1 MGEAFCRL
9 YQLHL
14 LLLRVRDEC
23 FLVFCGVGCGW
34 MHICQELL
42 WISRPVLFVGIRIRG
57 VRRVI
62 SHEILVLYDDFLVVG
77 GGRD

>member
-1 MGEAFCRL
+1 
-9 YQLHL
+9 
-14 LLLRVRDEC
+14 
-23 FLVFCGVGCGW
+23 

-62 SHEILVLYDDFLVVG
+62 SHEVLVLYDDFLVVG